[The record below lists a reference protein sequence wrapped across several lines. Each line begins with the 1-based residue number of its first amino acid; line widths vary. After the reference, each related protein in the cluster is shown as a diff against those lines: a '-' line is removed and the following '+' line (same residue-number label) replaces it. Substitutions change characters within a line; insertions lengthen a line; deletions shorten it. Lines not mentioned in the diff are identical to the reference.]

1 MAKFVSGIAL
11 YQMIQ
16 QKSSVAKEIL
26 WVCSPCLGLDA
37 HEILSQEIIK
47 NPPTDIRFVFTI
59 NEVTVKKGEANPF
72 EVQYF
77 MEHFQ
82 NASVKTSDAFHSN
95 IYLFDNSALFASADL
110 TKPAFESSMEA
121 GVLLEEETQVN
132 EAKAFFNTL
141 WENAKPVKDIKKFK
155 KIWNTEKKVE
165 PPRQQKASKPQAKIE
180 PWKDDV
186 VDTWYFAIP
195 SAITKRTMR
204 KIQKETGWPKNLEL
218 IVDLGPNIF
227 RQVKLGD
234 IALIA
239 DLTKKRES
247 STKVRFARIFD
258 KSKVETEEG
267 DLHFACETKKTYQ
280 IDRNKFYEMLK
291 NAGIAAKSSEILLT
305 KDQTK
310 IITTILS
317 STKTKRKH
325 KQRTKVK
332 APQNP

>member
-16 QKSSVAKEIL
+16 QKSSAAKEIL
-26 WVCSPCLGLDA
+26 WVCSPCLGLNA
-37 HEILSQEIIK
+37 HEILSQEITK

-59 NEVTVKKGEANPF
+59 NEVTVKKGETNPF

-77 MEHFQ
+77 AEHLQ
-82 NASVKTSDAFHSN
+82 NDSIKTSDAFHSN
-95 IYLFDNSALFASADL
+95 IYLFDNSAIIASANL
-110 TKPAFESSMEA
+110 TKTAFESNIEA

-141 WENAKPVKDIKKFK
+141 WENAKPVKDIKKYK

-165 PPRQQKASKPQAKIE
+165 PPRQPKASKLQAKIE
-180 PWKDDV
+180 PWKDDA

-195 SAITKRTMR
+195 SATTKRTIR

-239 DLTKKRES
+239 DLTKKREA

-267 DLHFACETKKTYQ
+267 DLHFAYETKQVYQ

-291 NAGIAAKSSEILLT
+291 NAGIAAKNSEILLT

-310 IITTILS
+310 IIATILS
-317 STKTKRKH
+317 STKTKRKR

-332 APQNP
+332 SP